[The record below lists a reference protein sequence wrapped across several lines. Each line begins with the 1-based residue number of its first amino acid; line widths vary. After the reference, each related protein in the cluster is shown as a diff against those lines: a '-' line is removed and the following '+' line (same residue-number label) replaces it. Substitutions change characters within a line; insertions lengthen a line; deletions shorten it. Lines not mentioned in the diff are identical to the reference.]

1 MNPQPAVSASAP
13 ETLVSG
19 ADPRRPADS
28 NATPTAVTRRSFTR
42 RRWTGLVPLVILCL
56 AALTLSMLVGSRGIA
71 PGDVIHFLIHPDPD
85 DAISQAI
92 WFSRVPRTVL
102 ILVAGAALGVS
113 GALMQAVTRNP
124 MTDPGILGVN
134 AGASLAIVLGL
145 AFFGVTSISQ
155 YMWWSFAGAML
166 TSVLVF
172 VIGNTGAARGNPI
185 RMTLSG
191 VALGA
196 VLMGFSSAVL
206 LTHSD
211 IYQKMRGWSAGTT
224 ASQPLDSTLAITPF
238 IIVGLIIALLS
249 SRSLDVLSLGEASA
263 VAMGAHPNRI
273 RLVALIAIAL
283 LAGGA
288 TAAAGPIGFLG
299 LLAPHIA
306 RMIVG
311 PHQGWIMAYSVLI
324 APTVMGFADVLG
336 RVITKGEVPVGVVT
350 AFIGAP
356 VLIYMVRRFRVAE
369 V

>member
-1 MNPQPAVSASAP
+1 MNPQPAASGPAP
-13 ETLVSG
+13 NTLVSG
-19 ADPRRPADS
+19 ADPRPPS
-28 NATPTAVTRRSFTR
+28 PRSSPLSAAR
-42 RRWTGLVPLVILCL
+42 SSAGRRWVGLVPLAILCVAAL
-56 AALTLSMLVGSRGIA
+56 AASMLVGSRA
-71 PGDVIHFLIHPDPD
+71 VPPAEVIQALLHPDPA
-85 DAISQAI
+85 DAISQTV

-102 ILVAGAALGVS
+102 ILVAGAALGVA

-134 AGASLAIVLGL
+134 AGASLAVVVGL
-145 AFFGVTSISQ
+145 AFFGTTDISQ
-155 YMWWSFAGAML
+155 YMWWSFAGAMI

-172 VIGNTGAARGNPI
+172 VIGNTGTARGNPV

-206 LTHSD
+206 LTHSE
-211 IYQKMRGWSAGTT
+211 ILEKMRGWSAGTT
-224 ASQPLDSTLAITPF
+224 ASQPLEATLAIVPF
-238 IIVGLIIALLS
+238 IVVGLVIALLS

-273 RLVALIAIAL
+273 RLVVLVAIAL

-299 LLAPHIA
+299 LLAPHLA

-311 PHQGWIMAYSVLI
+311 PHQGWILAYSVLI

-336 RVITKGEVPVGVVT
+336 RVITAGEVPVGVVT

-356 VLIYMVRRFRVAE
+356 VLIYMVRRFRVSE

>member
-1 MNPQPAVSASAP
+1 MTSKVPLAEELSDGERTRA
-13 ETLVSG
+13 
-19 ADPRRPADS
+19 PRR
-28 NATPTAVTRRSFTR
+28 
-42 RRWTGLVPLVILCL
+42 WIGLIPLALLCL
-56 AALTLSMLVGSRGIA
+56 LALAASMLVGSRAIPPA
-71 PGDVIHFLIHPDPD
+71 DVLQFTLHPDPD
-85 DAISQAI
+85 DAVSQAV
-92 WFSRVPRTVL
+92 WFSRIPRTVL
-102 ILVAGAALGVS
+102 ILVAGAALGVA

-134 AGASLAIVLGL
+134 AGASLAVVAGL
-145 AFFGVTSISQ
+145 AFFAVTDISH

-172 VIGNTGAARGNPI
+172 VIGNTGAARGNPV

-196 VLMGFSSAVL
+196 VLSGFSSAVL
-206 LTHSD
+206 LSNSEVLER
-211 IYQKMRGWSAGTT
+211 MRGWSAGTT
-224 ASQPLDSTLAITPF
+224 ASQPLDATLAIAPF
-238 IIVGLIIALLS
+238 VVLGLVIALLS
-249 SRSLDVLSLGEASA
+249 SRALDVLSLGEASA
-263 VAMGAHPNRI
+263 IAMGAHPNRV
-273 RLVALIAIAL
+273 RVVTLIAIAL

-299 LLAPHIA
+299 LLAPHVS

-324 APTVMGFADVLG
+324 APAVLGFADVLG
-336 RVITKGEVPVGVVT
+336 RVITPGEVPVGVVT

-356 VLIYMVRRFRVAE
+356 VLIWMVRRFRVSE

>member
-1 MNPQPAVSASAP
+1 MPSLPTASVSAPNIS
-13 ETLVSG
+13 LSG
-19 ADPRRPADS
+19 ADTRASAAS
-28 NATPTAVTRRSFTR
+28 NSSR
-42 RRWTGLVPLVILCL
+42 RRWIGLIPLALLCL
-56 AALTLSMLVGSRGIA
+56 AALAASMLVGSRSLPPA
-71 PGDVIHFLIHPDPD
+71 DVVHVLFHPDPA
-85 DAISQAI
+85 DAISQTV
-92 WFSRVPRTVL
+92 WLSRVPRTVL
-102 ILVAGAALGVS
+102 VLVAGAALGVA

-134 AGASLAIVLGL
+134 AGASLAVVVGL
-145 AFFGVTSISQ
+145 AFFGMTDISQ
-155 YMWWSFAGAML
+155 YMWWSFAGAMI

-172 VIGNTGAARGNPI
+172 MIGNTGSARGNPV

-196 VLMGFSSAVL
+196 VLSGFSSAVL
-206 LTHSD
+206 LSNSEVL
-211 IYQKMRGWSAGTT
+211 QKMRGWSAGTT
-224 ASQPLDSTLAITPF
+224 ASQPLDATLAIVPF
-238 IIVGLIIALLS
+238 IVAGLILAMLS
-249 SRSLDVLSLGEASA
+249 SRSLDLLSLGEASA

-273 RLVALIAIAL
+273 RIVALVAIAL

-288 TAAAGPIGFLG
+288 TAAAGPISFLG

-311 PHQGWIMAYSVLI
+311 PHQGWILAYSVLI

-336 RVITKGEVPVGVVT
+336 RVITAGEVPVGVVT

-356 VLIYMVRRFRVAE
+356 VLIYMVRRFRVSE

>member
-1 MNPQPAVSASAP
+1 MHAQHVASGSASN
-13 ETLVSG
+13 TLVSG
-19 ADPRRPADS
+19 AGPRPSATRPP
-28 NATPTAVTRRSFTR
+28 ATRQHHR
-42 RRWTGLVPLVILCL
+42 RRWIGLIALAVLCAAAL
-56 AALTLSMLVGSRGIA
+56 AASMLVGSRFVA
-71 PGDVIHFLIHPDPD
+71 PADVLHFLVHPDPD
-85 DAISQAI
+85 DAISQTI

-102 ILVAGAALGVS
+102 VLVAGAALGVA

-134 AGASLAIVLGL
+134 AGASLAVVVGL
-145 AFFGVTSISQ
+145 AFFGVTDISQ
-155 YMWWSFAGAML
+155 YMWWSFAGAMI

-172 VIGNTGAARGNPI
+172 VIGNTGSARGNPV

-196 VLMGFSSAVL
+196 VLSGFTSAVL
-206 LTHSD
+206 LSNSEML
-211 IYQKMRGWSAGTT
+211 QRLRGWSAGTT
-224 ASQPLDSTLAITPF
+224 ASQPLDATLAIVP
-238 IIVGLIIALLS
+238 IIAAGLIIALLS

-263 VAMGAHPNRI
+263 VAIGAHPQRI
-273 RLVALIAIAL
+273 RLVALVAIAL

-299 LLAPHIA
+299 LLAPHLA

-324 APTVMGFADVLG
+324 APAIMGFADVLG
-336 RVITKGEVPVGVVT
+336 RIITAGEVPVGIVT

-356 VLIYMVRRFRVAE
+356 VLIYMVRRFRVSE

>member
-1 MNPQPAVSASAP
+1 MMSQVS
-13 ETLVSG
+13 LVEAQREG
-19 ADPRRPADS
+19 VQTRAPRRF
-28 NATPTAVTRRSFTR
+28 V
-42 RRWTGLVPLVILCL
+42 GLVPLVILCVLAL
-56 AALTLSMLVGSRGIA
+56 AASMLVGSRA
-71 PGDVIHFLIHPDPD
+71 VPPADVLNALLHPDPD
-85 DAISQAI
+85 DAISQTV

-102 ILVAGAALGVS
+102 VLVAGAALGVA

-134 AGASLAIVLGL
+134 AGASLAVVVGL
-145 AFFGVTSISQ
+145 AFFAVTDISQ

-166 TSVLVF
+166 TSVAVF
-172 VIGNTGAARGNPI
+172 MIGNTGAARGNPV

-196 VLMGFSSAVL
+196 VLTGFSSAVL
-206 LTHSD
+206 LSNSAVLER
-211 IYQKMRGWSAGTT
+211 MRGWSAGTT
-224 ASQPLDSTLAITPF
+224 ASQPLDATAAIVPF
-238 IIVGLIIALLS
+238 IVVGLVIALLS
-249 SRSLDVLSLGEASA
+249 SRALDVLSLGEASA

-273 RLVALIAIAL
+273 RVVALIAIAL

-299 LLAPHIA
+299 LLAPHVA

-324 APTVMGFADVLG
+324 APIVLGFADVLG
-336 RVITKGEVPVGVVT
+336 RVITAGEVPVGVVT

-356 VLIYMVRRFRVAE
+356 VLIWMVRRFRVSE

>member
-1 MNPQPAVSASAP
+1 MSQVSLAEP
-13 ETLVSG
+13 RLDGEHSG
-19 ADPRRPADS
+19 APRRW
-28 NATPTAVTRRSFTR
+28 V
-42 RRWTGLVPLVILCL
+42 GLVPLLILCVL
-56 AALTLSMLVGSRGIA
+56 ALTASMLVGSRAVA
-71 PGDVIHFLIHPDPD
+71 PDAVLHVLLHPDPD
-85 DAISQAI
+85 DAISQTV

-102 ILVAGAALGVS
+102 ILVAGAALGVA

-134 AGASLAIVLGL
+134 AGASLAVVVGL
-145 AFFGVTSISQ
+145 AFFAVTDISQ
-155 YMWWSFAGAML
+155 YMWWSFVGAML

-172 VIGNTGAARGNPI
+172 VIGNTGAARGNPV

-196 VLMGFSSAVL
+196 VLSGFSSAVL
-206 LTHSD
+206 LSNSEVLER
-211 IYQKMRGWSAGTT
+211 MRGWSAGTT
-224 ASQPLDSTLAITPF
+224 ASQPLDATMAIVPF
-238 IIVGLIIALLS
+238 IVAGLVIAMLS

-273 RLVALIAIAL
+273 RLVALVAIAL

-299 LLAPHIA
+299 LLAPHVA

-324 APTVMGFADVLG
+324 APIVLGFADVLG
-336 RVITKGEVPVGVVT
+336 RIITAGEVPVGVVT

-356 VLIYMVRRFRVAE
+356 VLIWMVRRFRVSE